1 MSGKEQIDEAQTGET
16 QGRETQG
23 RETQGGETQGGE
35 TRAGRQRLRIE
46 TLAVHAGHGVD
57 SATGAVTEPIHLST
71 TFERDAD
78 GGYPR
83 GFLYARNDNPN
94 RHALE
99 SALAAL
105 EGGAACAAFGSGLAA
120 VTAVFQGLK
129 PGDHVI
135 APADIYHGTA
145 NVLKHLFA
153 KWGVTS
159 SFVDMTRLDAVEAA
173 LTVTTRIIWI
183 ETPSNP
189 LLRCVDIATL
199 SALAHRHGARAIAD
213 NTFASPMLQQ
223 PLALGCDMVMHATT
237 KYLGGRSDVLGGA
250 LIARDDDDAF
260 AAVRSAQLYGGG
272 VPSPFDCWLLMRSL
286 PTLPVRMRA
295 HCDNAMKVAGFLQQH
310 RKVGT
315 VHYPGLEDS
324 PFHALAKRQMK
335 GFGGMLSFEVVGG
348 KEAAM
353 RVAASLEIFTRAT
366 SLGGVES
373 LIEHRASI
381 EGPQSRTPQGLLR
394 ASIGLEH
401 PDDLI
406 EDLARALN

>member
-1 MSGKEQIDEAQTGET
+1 MKPGKHY
-16 QGRETQG
+16 
-23 RETQGGETQGGE
+23 
-35 TRAGRQRLRIE
+35 RIE

-57 SATGAVTEPIHLST
+57 QATGAVTEPIHLST

-83 GFLYARNDNPN
+83 GFLYSRNHNPN
-94 RHALE
+94 RNGLE
-99 SALAAL
+99 AALAAL
-105 EGGAACAAFGSGLAA
+105 EGGAGAAAFASGLAA
-120 VTAVFQGLK
+120 VTAIFQGLA
-129 PGDHVI
+129 PGDHVV

-153 KWGVTS
+153 KWKVTA
-159 SFVDMTRLDAVEAA
+159 SFVDMTRLDAVRGA
-173 LTVTTRIIWI
+173 LTPATRIVWI

-189 LLRCVDIATL
+189 LLQCVDIA
-199 SALAHRHGARAIAD
+199 ALVEMAHQAGARAIAD

-250 LIARDDDDAF
+250 VITRLDDEHF
-260 AAVRSAQLYGGG
+260 ANLRTAQLFGGG
-272 VPSPFDCWLLMRSL
+272 VAAPFDSWLVMRSL
-286 PTLPVRMRA
+286 PTLPIRMQT
-295 HCDNAMKVAGFLQQH
+295 HCINAQKVAEFLH
-310 RKVGT
+310 AHSRVSA
-315 VHYPGLEDS
+315 VHYPGLPDNA
-324 PFHALAKRQMK
+324 FHAVAKKQMS
-335 GFGGMLSFEVVGG
+335 GFGGMLSFEVQGG
-348 KEAAM
+348 KDAAM
-353 RVAASLEIFTRAT
+353 AVAARVEIFTRAT

-394 ASIGLEH
+394 VSVGLEH

-406 EDLARALN
+406 DDLAAALSHAA